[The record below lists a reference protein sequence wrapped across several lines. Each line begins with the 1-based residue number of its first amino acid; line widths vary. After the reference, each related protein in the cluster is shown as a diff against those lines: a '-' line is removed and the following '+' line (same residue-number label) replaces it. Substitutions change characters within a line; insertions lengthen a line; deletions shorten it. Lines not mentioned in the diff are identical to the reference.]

1 MFFKKIK
8 QETVK
13 LNRENIRG
21 QLDINQD
28 SDIYKQVNMI
38 DLSEKDLQIIHSLK
52 PFVTEKIDNIVD
64 RFYQNLENEPLL
76 LKIINDHSSIERL
89 KKTLRQHIVEM
100 FDGVIDDSYLAK
112 RIKIAHMHV
121 RIGLQT
127 KWYMCAF
134 QDLLLSL
141 IDIIEER
148 VVQKDDL
155 FLTIRAVSKILNLE
169 QQLVLEAYDVESA
182 RLKEV
187 AEQQKVL
194 IRENVSS
201 ASQNLAAISEQANAS
216 FNQLILQSN
225 EIVSLNNTGIQ
236 LSKLTQERA
245 EQGKEQIVNQALN
258 MTNIHKTVDD
268 ISDDVHVL
276 LKISEQMQEIVSIV
290 TGIADQTNLLSLN
303 AAIEAAR
310 AGEFGQGFAIVAGEV
325 RKLSEQTKNSVI
337 NVSTLIQ
344 NTNKQV
350 EGLTISLEKIR
361 AEVNAG
367 NENMLKTEKHFD
379 QILHTIGER
388 MQQNTK
394 IINEL
399 DSFVKGI
406 NELGKAFEEV
416 AFSADSLTMITE
428 EMN

>member
-1 MFFKKIK
+1 M
-8 QETVK
+8 
-13 LNRENIRG
+13 
-21 QLDINQD
+21 
-28 SDIYKQVNMI
+28 
-38 DLSEKDLQIIHSLK
+38 
-52 PFVTEKIDNIVD
+52 
-64 RFYQNLENEPLL
+64 
-76 LKIINDHSSIERL
+76 
-89 KKTLRQHIVEM
+89 
-100 FDGVIDDSYLAK
+100 
-112 RIKIAHMHV
+112 
-121 RIGLQT
+121 
-127 KWYMCAF
+127 
-134 QDLLLSL
+134 
-141 IDIIEER
+141 
-148 VVQKDDL
+148 
-155 FLTIRAVSKILNLE
+155 RAVSKILNLE